1 MLILQFLIFQIII
14 FGVVILILRKILYIN
29 TQGAINRFEG
39 TYQDLV
45 KKQTELGQKI
55 EEMEKEYQA
64 KKEEANKIVDKM
76 KTEAL
81 EESRAKR
88 DEILKQA
95 KAAADEIATKA
106 RESTDS
112 YYKKIEQDVTRKMI
126 DQASQL
132 LMSVL
137 TPNMA
142 KLFHDEL
149 LKDFL
154 ERCKE
159 FDLSSV
165 GSHVDHLTIKVPVE
179 VTPETIET
187 LRSIVANKLNRGV
200 KVEAVVDPSL
210 KAGVLLQFGTL
221 LIDGSIA
228 NFIHEAGEEAKR
240 NVQYQ

>member
-1 MLILQFLIFQIII
+1 MLILQFLIFQVII
-14 FGVVILILRKILYIN
+14 FGVVIFILRKVLQSN

-45 KKQTELGQKI
+45 KKQTELTQKI

-64 KKEEANKIVDKM
+64 KKEEAGKIVDKL

-81 EESRAKR
+81 EESRSKR

-95 KAAADEIATKA
+95 KAAADEISTKA
-106 RESTDS
+106 RESTDQ
-112 YYKKIEQDVTRKMI
+112 YYKKIEQEVTRKMI
-126 DQASQL
+126 DQAAQL
-132 LMSVL
+132 LSTVF
-137 TPNMA
+137 TPTIS
-142 KLFHDEL
+142 KLFHEEL

-165 GSHVDHLTIKVPVE
+165 GSHVDHLTIKVPME
-179 VTPETIET
+179 VSPETVEA
-187 LRSIVANKLNRGV
+187 LRSIIANKLNRGV
-200 KVEAVVDPSL
+200 KVETVIEPNL
-210 KAGVLLQFGTL
+210 KAGILLQFGTL

-228 NFIHEAGEEAKR
+228 NFIYEAAEEAKR